1 MYVININYVQYFSFV
16 PIENIKYSNEK
27 WKIQLASEGFVS
39 CSLGWQCKKKDAAM
53 KQHPYKRMN
62 GLTESTDFS
71 WYL

>member
-39 CSLGWQCKKKDAAM
+39 CSFG
-53 KQHPYKRMN
+53 
-62 GLTESTDFS
+62 
-71 WYL
+71 